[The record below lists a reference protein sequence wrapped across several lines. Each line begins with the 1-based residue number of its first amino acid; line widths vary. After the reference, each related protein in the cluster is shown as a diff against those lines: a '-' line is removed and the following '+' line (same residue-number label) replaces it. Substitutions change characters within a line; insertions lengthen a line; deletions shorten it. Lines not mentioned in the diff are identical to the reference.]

1 MPPSA
6 SFRSWATRVPEGF
19 LYAVKASR
27 YLTHIRRLRDPR
39 EPVELL
45 MERASELGSHLGPIL
60 LQLPPDMPVDIDRL
74 ADTLDAFPR

>member
-6 SFRSWATRVPEGF
+6 SFRSWATRVPDDF

-39 EPVELL
+39 KPVEFL
-45 MERASELGSHLGPIL
+45 MERAIAGL
-60 LQLPPDMPVDIDRL
+60 LDD
-74 ADTLDAFPR
+74 